1 MKNIFIA
8 LSFFSSIYSC
18 KKQVGSEDKIM
29 EVNLEEVAFSEP
41 VAASASDDKIDA
53 NIKFENPNKST
64 DKKIIKNGEMTIQ
77 VGDINKTRTQVLKII
92 EENKAYIQAEGFR
105 NIDQSDNLR
114 MTIRVPHQ
122 NFEKLVNSFSDGM
135 GSVVSKS
142 ISSDDVTEEYS
153 DVSIKLANKKIYLE
167 KYRDMLK
174 SAKTTK
180 DMLEIQ
186 ENIRE
191 LEDEIDI
198 SEGRLKFIDDRVQYS
213 SLDLTIFK
221 EKVRSSTT
229 SKIGFGSR
237 FGDSITEGWNSFVG
251 FILGIISF
259 WPFLLFVP
267 VIVFLWK
274 KWKARKQANKNNQNH

>member
-8 LSFFSSIYSC
+8 LSFFSFIYSC

-41 VAASASDDKIDA
+41 VAASVSDDKTDA
-53 NIKFENPNKST
+53 SIKFENSNKPI

-77 VGDINKTRTQVLKII
+77 VGDINKSRNQVSKII
-92 EENKAYIQAEGFR
+92 EENKAYIQRENFR
-105 NIDQSDNLR
+105 NSDQADNLNL
-114 MTIRVPHQ
+114 IIKVPHQ

-167 KYRDMLK
+167 KYRNMLK

-191 LEDEIDI
+191 LEDEIDV

-267 VIVFLWK
+267 IIVFLWK
-274 KWKARKQANKNNQNH
+274 KWKVRKQANKNN

>member
-1 MKNIFIA
+1 
-8 LSFFSSIYSC
+8 
-18 KKQVGSEDKIM
+18 
-29 EVNLEEVAFSEP
+29 
-41 VAASASDDKIDA
+41 
-53 NIKFENPNKST
+53 
-64 DKKIIKNGEMTIQ
+64 
-77 VGDINKTRTQVLKII
+77 
-92 EENKAYIQAEGFR
+92 
-105 NIDQSDNLR
+105 
-114 MTIRVPHQ
+114 
-122 NFEKLVNSFSDGM
+122 
-135 GSVVSKS
+135 
-142 ISSDDVTEEYS
+142 
-153 DVSIKLANKKIYLE
+153 
-167 KYRDMLK
+167 MLK

-186 ENIRE
+186 ENICE

-259 WPFLLFVP
+259 WPFLLFIP
-267 VIVFLWK
+267 VIVFYGRNGK
-274 KWKARKQANKNNQNH
+274 VENKPRKTTKNIINQLFT